1 MIEYRENSTGED
13 RSLMKEKQLTVWEA
27 ACIITGYGIGGGV
40 LAMPYIVERNGLPI
54 SFLILLVAF
63 AASWLLHMM
72 IADVAQK
79 AGEGMQIV
87 SVLSRFL
94 FRGKAKNVL
103 TMLFFV
109 LMAFVLVT
117 NLTAYVIG
125 AAEVLAGFVPVPLFA
140 AKLIFYV
147 AAAVVVVF
155 GLKAVGI
162 SEKYAVAAIFLL
174 VGVLAV
180 ASFLAPAHPLPM
192 KAGTAGDMLSF
203 FSMAMLS
210 FGAFFSIPQAV
221 EGLGGDEKKV
231 RKAIFLG
238 LGNNFILIIVIT
250 FCSLLASSEVT
261 EVAMTGW
268 SAGIGGWAQ
277 IVGGLFTVL
286 AMLTT
291 YWSISLA
298 LSGIIRDQ
306 FRWDNRICWLL
317 ATAPSLI
324 LALVNIGSFIDF
336 LELASGAIAILVAVM
351 LIPTYR
357 NARKEVPGTMMG
369 IWGGTVFQILTAAAY
384 VLMAI
389 GSVM

>member
-1 MIEYRENSTGED
+1 
-13 RSLMKEKQLTVWEA
+13 
-27 ACIITGYGIGGGV
+27 
-40 LAMPYIVERNGLPI
+40 
-54 SFLILLVAF
+54 
-63 AASWLLHMM
+63 
-72 IADVAQK
+72 
-79 AGEGMQIV
+79 
-87 SVLSRFL
+87 
-94 FRGKAKNVL
+94 
-103 TMLFFV
+103 
-109 LMAFVLVT
+109 
-117 NLTAYVIG
+117 
-125 AAEVLAGFVPVPLFA
+125 
-140 AKLIFYV
+140 
-147 AAAVVVVF
+147 
-155 GLKAVGI
+155 
-162 SEKYAVAAIFLL
+162 
-174 VGVLAV
+174 
-180 ASFLAPAHPLPM
+180 M

>member
-1 MIEYRENSTGED
+1 
-13 RSLMKEKQLTVWEA
+13 MKKKELTVWEA

-40 LAMPYIVERNGLPI
+40 LAIPYMVERNGLP
-54 SFLILLVAF
+54 LALVVLVAAF

-72 IADVAQK
+72 IAEVCQK
-79 AGEGMQIV
+79 CGEGVQII

-94 FRGKAKNVL
+94 FRGKLKKVL
-103 TMLFFV
+103 STIFFV

-117 NLTAYVIG
+117 NLTAYIVG
-125 AAEVLAGFVPVPLFA
+125 AADVMAGFLPLSPLA
-140 AKLIFYV
+140 ARLIFYV

-162 SEKYAVAAIFLL
+162 SEKYAVAVIFAL
-174 VGVLAV
+174 VAVLAV
-180 ASFLAPAHPLPM
+180 ASFFAPLHELPM
-192 KAGTAGDMLSF
+192 TPGTAGDVLAF

-221 EGLGGDEKKV
+221 EGLGQDQKKI
-231 RKAIFLG
+231 RKAVFLG
-238 LGNNFILIIVIT
+238 LGNNFILIVVIT
-250 FCSLLASSEVT
+250 VCSLLASSEVT

-268 SAGIGGWAQ
+268 SAGIGNWAQ
-277 IVGGLFTVL
+277 IVGGVFTVL

-298 LSGIIRDQ
+298 LSGIIKDQ
-306 FRWDNRICWLL
+306 FEKLDGRICWLF

-324 LALVNIGSFIDF
+324 LALFNIGSFIDF
-336 LELASGAIAILVAVM
+336 LEMASGAIAILVAVM

-357 NARKEVPGTMMG
+357 NARKEVPGSMLG
-369 IWGGTVFQILTAAAY
+369 RWGSTTFQLITAAAY
-384 VLMAI
+384 ICMAI

>member
-1 MIEYRENSTGED
+1 
-13 RSLMKEKQLTVWEA
+13 MKKKELTVWEA

-40 LAMPYIVERNGLPI
+40 LAMPYMVERNGLPV
-54 SFLILLVAF
+54 SMLILVIAF

-72 IADVAQK
+72 IAEVSYK
-79 AGEGMQIV
+79 SGAGTQIV
-87 SVLSRFL
+87 TVLSKFL
-94 FRGKAKNVL
+94 FRGRLKAVL
-103 TMLFFV
+103 STIFFV

-125 AAEVLAGFVPVPLFA
+125 AAEVLAGFLPIPLIA

-147 AAAVVVVF
+147 VAAAVVVF

-162 SEKYAVAAIFLL
+162 SEKFAVALIFILI
-174 VGVLAV
+174 GILAA
-180 ASFLAPAHPLPM
+180 ASFMVPANKLPM
-192 KAGTAGDMLSF
+192 APGAVGDMLSF
-203 FSMAMLS
+203 FAMAMLS
-210 FGAFFSIPQAV
+210 FGAFFSIPQAI
-221 EGLGGDEKKV
+221 EGLNGDAKKV
-231 RKAIFLG
+231 KKAIFLG

-250 FCSLLASSEVT
+250 VCSLLASSEVT

-277 IVGGLFTVL
+277 IVGGIFTVL

-298 LSGIIRDQ
+298 LSGIIQDQ
-306 FRWDNRICWLL
+306 FKWDNRLCWLL

-324 LALVNIGSFIDF
+324 LALFNIGSFIDF
-336 LELASGAIAILVAVM
+336 LELAGGAIAILVAVM

-357 NARKEVPGTMMG
+357 NARKEVPGSMLG
-369 IWGGTVFQILTAAAY
+369 FWGGTVFQILTAVAY
-384 VLMAI
+384 VLMAV
-389 GSVM
+389 GSVV

>member
-13 RSLMKEKQLTVWEA
+13 RSVMKEKQLTVWEA

-40 LAMPYIVERNGLPI
+40 LAMPYIVERNGLPV

-192 KAGTAGDMLSF
+192 KAGTAGDML
-203 FSMAMLS
+203 
-210 FGAFFSIPQAV
+210 
-221 EGLGGDEKKV
+221 
-231 RKAIFLG
+231 
-238 LGNNFILIIVIT
+238 
-250 FCSLLASSEVT
+250 
-261 EVAMTGW
+261 
-268 SAGIGGWAQ
+268 
-277 IVGGLFTVL
+277 
-286 AMLTT
+286 
-291 YWSISLA
+291 
-298 LSGIIRDQ
+298 
-306 FRWDNRICWLL
+306 
-317 ATAPSLI
+317 
-324 LALVNIGSFIDF
+324 
-336 LELASGAIAILVAVM
+336 
-351 LIPTYR
+351 
-357 NARKEVPGTMMG
+357 
-369 IWGGTVFQILTAAAY
+369 
-384 VLMAI
+384 
-389 GSVM
+389 

>member
-1 MIEYRENSTGED
+1 
-13 RSLMKEKQLTVWEA
+13 MKEKKLTVWEA

-40 LAMPYIVERNGLPI
+40 LAIPYMVERNGLPV
-54 SFLILLVAF
+54 SFLILIVAF

-72 IADVAQK
+72 IAEVSLK
-79 AGEGMQIV
+79 CGAGEQVV
-87 SVLSRFL
+87 SILTRFL
-94 FRGKAKNVL
+94 FRGKAKTVL
-103 TMLFFV
+103 SLVFFV

-125 AAEVLAGFVPVPLFA
+125 AAEVLAGFVPIPLFA
-140 AKLIFYV
+140 AKLIFYA
-147 AAAVVVVF
+147 AAAVVVLF

-162 SEKYAVAAIFLL
+162 SEKYAVAAIFVLI
-174 VGVLAV
+174 GVLAA

-192 KAGTAGDMLSF
+192 AAGTAGDMLSF

-221 EGLGGDEKKV
+221 EGLEGDAKKIK
-231 RKAIFLG
+231 KAIFLG
-238 LGNNFILIIVIT
+238 LGNNFILIVVIA
-250 FCSLLASSEVT
+250 FCSLLASSDVT

-268 SAGIGGWAQ
+268 SAGIGSWAQ
-277 IVGGLFTVL
+277 IVGGVFTVL

-298 LSGIIRDQ
+298 LSDIIRDQ
-306 FRWDNRICWLL
+306 FQWDGRICWLL
-317 ATAPSLI
+317 ATAPSLV
-324 LALVNIGSFIDF
+324 LALFNIGSFIDF

-357 NARKEVPGTMMG
+357 NARKEVPGTIMG
-369 IWGGTVFQILTAAAY
+369 VWGKTIFQILTAAAY
-384 VLMAI
+384 VLMAV